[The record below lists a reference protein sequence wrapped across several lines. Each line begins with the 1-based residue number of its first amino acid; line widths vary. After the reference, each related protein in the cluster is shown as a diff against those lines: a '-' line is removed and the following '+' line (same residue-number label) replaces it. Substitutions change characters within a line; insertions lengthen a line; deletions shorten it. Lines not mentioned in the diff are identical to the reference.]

1 MKFTAQKKHK
11 AKPAPVVSTH
21 TTCPCG
27 GDHSRAKG
35 EEKLAPTEE
44 IIAASEEAQAST
56 DEWKLILK
64 GWVARLTA
72 AAGKLGVKLTKLFFQ
87 ELNARLETLKRDEL
101 TMQMRANATVPRDP
115 EGGIHHGW
123 LRGRYEE
130 AQYRIGRADAHIKE
144 PEGQEAER
152 KAKKAGQADAEAPG
166 IALSGGIICLTA
178 GKLTTCVAGRPRP
191 LIDCPATT

>member
-1 MKFTAQKKHK
+1 MKFAAQKKRK
-11 AKPAPVVSTH
+11 AKPAPVVSAH
-21 TTCPCG
+21 TCPCG

-44 IIAASEEAQAST
+44 IIAASEEAQTST
-56 DEWKLILK
+56 DEWKPILK

-72 AAGKLGVKLTKLFFQ
+72 AAGKLGVKRTKLFFQ
-87 ELNARLETLKRDEL
+87 ELDGRLEALKRDEL
-101 TMQMRANATVPRDP
+101 AMQMRANATVPRDP

-144 PEGQEAER
+144 LREWDEKEAKR
-152 KAKKAGQADAEAPG
+152 KAKKALQ
-166 IALSGGIICLTA
+166 
-178 GKLTTCVAGRPRP
+178 
-191 LIDCPATT
+191 